1 MIAVCFNFAVVLAVF
16 DGHKAEM
23 KDISLDQLLEQQR
36 TLLFR
41 GFLYLK
47 TFLE

>member
-1 MIAVCFNFAVVLAVF
+1 MEFEEEEEGGRLY
-16 DGHKAEM
+16 
-23 KDISLDQLLEQQR
+23 ISLDQLLEQPR